1 MNQKPRILVVDDEE
15 VVRDSLHEWFTEDGY
30 PVETAADA
38 REALKIMSKTSRDI
52 VLVDIKMPGMDGLEL
67 QEKIKELV
75 PEAVIIIM
83 TAYASV
89 DTAVRAL
96 KAGAYDYVTKPFDPD
111 DLQHLIDKAAER
123 QQLVRE
129 NRQLRQ
135 KIEAAEGEM
144 VEIVGESPAIRA
156 LKTQIRTVGQTDATV
171 LIVGESG
178 TGKELVARAIHHAS
192 ERRHMPMVTVNC
204 AGLPE
209 GLVESE
215 LFGHEKGAFTGAE
228 YRRKGKF
235 ELADGGTIFIDEI
248 GDISLKTQIDLLRVL
263 EEKSITR
270 LGGSHPIQADFRIIA
285 ATNRDLSKAVE
296 KEKFRLDLYYRI
308 NVFKIEVPPL
318 RERPEDI
325 SLLAQHF
332 LQKYARAMGRRTSR
346 ISREAM
352 QYLMGYDWKGNV
364 RELEN
369 AVERAMVVQQGEEI
383 QLNDLPLTKSDTE
396 RLERGLS
403 LADQEKHHIQIV
415 LDQMGGNISGT
426 ARALKIDR
434 VTLYNKIRKYGLR
447 R

>member
-1 MNQKPRILVVDDEE
+1 
-15 VVRDSLHEWFTEDGY
+15 
-30 PVETAADA
+30 
-38 REALKIMSKTSRDI
+38 
-52 VLVDIKMPGMDGLEL
+52 
-67 QEKIKELV
+67 
-75 PEAVIIIM
+75 
-83 TAYASV
+83 
-89 DTAVRAL
+89 
-96 KAGAYDYVTKPFDPD
+96 
-111 DLQHLIDKAAER
+111 
-123 QQLVRE
+123 
-129 NRQLRQ
+129 
-135 KIEAAEGEM
+135 
-144 VEIVGESPAIRA
+144 
-156 LKTQIRTVGQTDATV
+156 
-171 LIVGESG
+171 
-178 TGKELVARAIHHAS
+178 
-192 ERRHMPMVTVNC
+192 MVTVNC